1 MRRLAGALIALGV
14 AAASPAFAQE
24 APKRGG
30 ILVQSMDVEPASLD
44 PAFGNAPGRDRTVY
58 TQIFENLLVQDGKGN
73 LLPQLATSWEIAPD
87 QLSITFRLRENVV
100 FHDGTPLD
108 AEAVA
113 FNLNRIIDPNAKTR
127 ARQFVSDMKSATA
140 VGPLTVRVDFTQPS
154 ASVISGLAN
163 EAGMI
168 SSPKAIRE
176 LGTDYGRRPVG
187 TGPFV
192 FESWTSGNQIK
203 VRRFDGYW
211 GRDEKGEKLPYLDG
225 VTNRIIV
232 DTASKIVEARAGTVN
247 ITDAIQP
254 KDYAQVERDPNL
266 MLEESLGSN
275 LQILSFNLTRAPF
288 NDEKLRRAF
297 VHGINRALIE
307 KVASSGQGLVLK
319 GLEPPQSPI
328 FGETLRDYDFDPAK
342 AKAAYQESGHK
353 GVVKLSIIQ
362 RDPDTRIAQI
372 IQAQMAAIGVR
383 VEIESLERLAWGDKI
398 YSHNYDIAL
407 HRMSAPKVDPDVNFG
422 AYYARTAGANH
433 SGHKDEKIFEL
444 IAQGRKTLDPQAR
457 KAIYVAFQQHLLDNA
472 YQLPLTSV
480 RDRGIIR
487 KDVAGLRQEFSGAYL
502 FDRAWLRK

>member
-1 MRRLAGALIALGV
+1 MKLLAGACFALGV
-14 AAASPAFAQE
+14 AFALPTTAQE
-24 APKRGG
+24 TPKRGG

-58 TQIFENLLVQDGKGN
+58 TQIFENLFVQDEKGN
-73 LLPQLATSWEIAPD
+73 LGPQLAKSWEIAKD
-87 QLSITFRLRENVV
+87 QLSITFHLRENVV
-100 FHDGTPLD
+100 FHDGTPLN

-113 FNLNRIIDPNAKTR
+113 FNLNRIVDPQVKAR

-140 VGPLTVRVDFTQPS
+140 VDAMTVRVDFVRPS
-154 ASVISGLAN
+154 ASVLSGLAN

-168 SSPKAIRE
+168 SSPKAIQA
-176 LGTDYGRRPVG
+176 LGNEYGRKPVG
-187 TGPFV
+187 TGPFS
-192 FESWTSGNQIK
+192 FASWTSGNQIK
-203 VRRFDGYW
+203 VQKFENYW

-232 DTASKIVEARAGTVN
+232 DTASKIVEARAGTVH

-266 MLEESLGSN
+266 MLEDSLASN
-275 LQILSFNLTRAPF
+275 LQILSFNLTRPPF
-288 NDEKLRRAF
+288 DNEKLRRAF
-297 VHGINRALIE
+297 VHGINRTLIE
-307 KVASSGQGLVLK
+307 KVASNGQGLVLK

-328 FGETLRDYDFDPAK
+328 YGEGLRDYDFDLAK
-342 AKAAYQESGHK
+342 AKTFYQESGHK
-353 GVVKLSIIQ
+353 GVVKLAMIQ

-372 IQAQMAAIGVR
+372 IQAQMGAVGVR

-433 SGHKDEKIFEL
+433 SGHEDEKIFEL
-444 IAQGRKTLDPQAR
+444 IEKGRTTIDPAVRKT
-457 KAIYVAFQQHLLDNA
+457 IYVEFQQYLLDHA

-487 KDVAGLRQEFSGAYL
+487 KEVAGLHQEFSGAYL